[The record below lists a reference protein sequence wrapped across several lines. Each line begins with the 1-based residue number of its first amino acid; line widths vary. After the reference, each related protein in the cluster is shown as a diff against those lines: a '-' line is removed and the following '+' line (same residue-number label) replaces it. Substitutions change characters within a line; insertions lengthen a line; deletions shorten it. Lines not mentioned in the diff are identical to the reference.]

1 MSAAHR
7 SVRRAGA
14 DLWFGLVLAVAGV
27 WIAWAAQALPAIPAQ
42 AYGPGFFPLWVGVGL
57 AACGAWMALR
67 AVAVRAAPADA
78 GTPAPAGTPGLAPEQ
93 GLSPLRTRLA
103 MAWVVIGL
111 AIVAALIERVG
122 FLVCVPV
129 FMLGF
134 LGLVGEPLWRS
145 LLVTLSSTTVVYW
158 GFAKLLKVPVP
169 LGWLQGL
176 V

>member
-7 SVRRAGA
+7 SGLRAGA

-27 WIAWAAQALPAIPAQ
+27 WIARVAEALPAIPAQ
-42 AYGPGFFPLWVGVGL
+42 AYGPGFFPMWVGVGL
-57 AACGAWMALR
+57 AACGGWMALR
-67 AVAVRAAPADA
+67 AVRGRARPAAPSPQALA
-78 GTPAPAGTPGLAPEQ
+78 GELPAQRGPALSATRTALAILWLVLGLA
-93 GLSPLRTRLA
+93 
-103 MAWVVIGL
+103 V
-111 AIVAALIERVG
+111 VAALIERVG
-122 FLVCVPV
+122 FLVCMPV

-145 LLVTLSSTTVVYW
+145 LLVTLSSTIVVYW

>member
-1 MSAAHR
+1 MSAAHQSSPR
-7 SVRRAGA
+7 GRA

-27 WIAWAAQALPAIPAQ
+27 WIAWAAAALPSIPAQ
-42 AYGPGFFPLWVGVGL
+42 AYGPGFFPMWVGAGL
-57 AACGAWMALR
+57 AACGGWMALR
-67 AVAVRAAPADA
+67 AVRGRARPAAPSPHASA
-78 GTPAPAGTPGLAPEQ
+78 GEPPAQRGPALSATRTALAILWLVLGLA
-93 GLSPLRTRLA
+93 
-103 MAWVVIGL
+103 V
-111 AIVAALIERVG
+111 VAALIERVG
-122 FLVCVPV
+122 FLVCMPV